1 MNLTL
6 SDFRRAITDRNCRMS
21 SAPNDTP
28 DFATYV
34 CVPQTG
40 HKIPAAI
47 QTHADSGGYG
57 QVDYLRWLEEIDA
70 DIDHGR
76 QLLVEALKAEIT
88 EEQFEKGGGI

>member
-28 DFATYV
+28 DFSTYV
-34 CVPQTG
+34 CVPSTG

-47 QTHADSGGYG
+47 QTVPGSGLG
-57 QVDYLRWLEEIDA
+57 QVDYLRWLEEVDEDLDQA
-70 DIDHGR
+70 R
-76 QLLVEALKAEIT
+76 ALLVDAMKAEIT